1 MTIGERGSPNA
12 DRRARSALGD
22 PVREVKPMFR
32 PRLPRR
38 PVIRPAV
45 ARRVHP
51 ALRALRQANRLMEE
65 GQYAQ
70 AYPIFRRLA
79 EGADEQGMPIQAAN
93 LYLQAARARIEMGSA
108 TDAVTLARRAVQLLI
123 GAGRRQRVS
132 MLLPGLVERL
142 EDKGHHQQAVDLR
155 AEVVALLGT
164 TQVAPVPVRR
174 GILPA
179 RCPSCGAPARPD
191 EVTWIDDRTAECCYC
206 GSVIQ
211 AE

>member
-1 MTIGERGSPNA
+1 
-12 DRRARSALGD
+12 
-22 PVREVKPMFR
+22 MFR
-32 PRLPRR
+32 SRLPRR
-38 PVIRPAV
+38 PVIRPVA

-51 ALRALRQANRLMEE
+51 ALRMLRRANRLMEQ

-70 AYPIFRRLA
+70 AYPVFRRLA

-108 TDAVTLARRAVQLLI
+108 VDAVTLARRAIQLLV
-123 GAGRRQRVS
+123 GAGRRERVG

-142 EDKGHHQQAVDLR
+142 DDKGHREQAVDLR
-155 AEVVALLGT
+155 AEVAALLGT
-164 TQVAPVPVRR
+164 TKPVSAPAWR
-174 GILPA
+174 GMLPA
-179 RCPSCGAPARPD
+179 KCPSCGAPARAD
-191 EVTWIDDRTAECCYC
+191 EVTWIDDRSAECCYC